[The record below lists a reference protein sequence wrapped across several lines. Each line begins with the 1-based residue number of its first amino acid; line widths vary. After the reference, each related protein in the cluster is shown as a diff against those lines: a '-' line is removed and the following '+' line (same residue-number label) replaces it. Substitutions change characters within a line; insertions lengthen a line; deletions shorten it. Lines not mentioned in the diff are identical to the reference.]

1 MDKLVRPTLYWAG
14 DYLSMLG
21 LKLIHVIKRGT
32 CSSANCHLPEEGCC
46 WGFRLYNSRLCF
58 YQMRSAWSM
67 DQGSNKNHSPINNF
81 TPTVT
86 KFCVMWEGQAL
97 PHDTKFGNCRDKIV
111 DSRAFL
117 SWSLIHGSSWSRLIK
132 AEPGFRGLIQYKDAI
147 LPSYQCSN
155 SYCGDKTILHISIMG
170 FPVLVRSHLY
180 IESVSRLPDGI
191 STPD

>member
-1 MDKLVRPTLYWAG
+1 MFWIHFRCHSSDIENDERYFLKHHGTLYV
-14 DYLSMLG
+14 
-21 LKLIHVIKRGT
+21 KLFVAR
-32 CSSANCHLPEEGCC
+32 SSVFSFHWVTLEMNH
-46 WGFRLYNSRLCF
+46 WLCF
-58 YQMRSAWSM
+58 YQTRSAWSM

-132 AEPGFRGLIQYKDAI
+132 AEPGLRHHDVCLWYCMVADDACRYTWLFMVLIIVNVVAPTKH
-147 LPSYQCSN
+147 
-155 SYCGDKTILHISIMG
+155 T
-170 FPVLVRSHLY
+170 SHPETTVW
-180 IESVSRLPDGI
+180 IEFK
-191 STPD
+191 